1 MTTYRKGRT
10 SDQLDGAAL
19 PADAQTS
26 AATSDQDDRL
36 PDAVLERMPELI
48 FDSFRK
54 LLWQLEVDGM
64 YGLEA
69 DGHHATGYI
78 RRSLDELRANGGQ
91 LVALIRDSRAR
102 GGDGLLALDQ
112 NRTSA

>member
-1 MTTYRKGRT
+1 MT
-10 SDQLDGAAL
+10 
-19 PADAQTS
+19 ADAQTS
-26 AATSDQDDRL
+26 AANAGQDDRL

-69 DGHHATGYI
+69 GHHATGYI
-78 RRSLDELRANGGQ
+78 RRSFDELRANGGQ
-91 LVALIRDSRAR
+91 LVALMRDSRAR
-102 GGDGLLALDQ
+102 GGDGLLALTDQ

>member
-1 MTTYRKGRT
+1 MT
-10 SDQLDGAAL
+10 
-19 PADAQTS
+19 
-26 AATSDQDDRL
+26 ATVHTPHTPQNDTDNEDRL

-69 DGHHATGYI
+69 DGYHAMGYI
-78 RRSLDELRANGGQ
+78 RRSFDELRANGGQ
-91 LVALIRDSRAR
+91 LVALMRDPRSR
-102 GGDGLLALDQ
+102 GDDGLLAEGSEPNAD
-112 NRTSA
+112 RTSA